1 MIKQLW
7 ANQDPAECIQSLF
20 THANSFFALQIKQHS
35 LHIFI
40 TEACHKHLGCVYLL
54 NSLNQGISS
63 LFLLI
68 QSYSTTFQLK
78 SDVTW
83 VANAGQ
89 YCFVVTGWGIGR
101 QHLLVSNSRR
111 AIYLSIKQF
120 NTKECWK
127 KSVRALCNSC
137 NVGYNRPIQLT
148 QCWRI
153 YEIIHF
159 WTVVVDESEEW
170 SSQ

>member
-1 MIKQLW
+1 MIKQLS
-7 ANQDPAECIQSLF
+7 ANQSPAECIQSLF
-20 THANSFFALQIKQHS
+20 TQANSFFALQIKQHS
-35 LHIFI
+35 LHVFI
-40 TEACHKHLGCVYLL
+40 TEARHKHFGCVYLL

-89 YCFVVTGWGIGR
+89 YCFVITGWGIGR

-111 AIYLSIKQF
+111 AVNLSIKTILYKRML
-120 NTKECWK
+120 TKI
-127 KSVRALCNSC
+127 SLCLM
-137 NVGYNRPIQLT
+137 RFL
-148 QCWRI
+148 QCRI
-153 YEIIHF
+153 SIDLF
-159 WTVVVDESEEW
+159 G
-170 SSQ
+170 